1 MSELDILVSR
11 CKKGYDEYN
20 FFIPAVAIRE
30 FMWNL
35 FAAHYMEMVKSRA
48 YGDGVSAEQ
57 KIQQYLHYTKYS
69 QLSKTTS
76 SYHAFISDKIWMILY
91 SSSSIHAERQV
102 ESTGAEYDQS
112 NDCRNYPSKYPQII
126 RHEINNDSSFNQ
138 PYHSTILCIDT
149 RSVLNP

>member
-1 MSELDILVSR
+1 
-11 CKKGYDEYN
+11 
-20 FFIPAVAIRE
+20 
-30 FMWNL
+30 
-35 FAAHYMEMVKSRA
+35 
-48 YGDGVSAEQ
+48 
-57 KIQQYLHYTKYS
+57 
-69 QLSKTTS
+69 
-76 SYHAFISDKIWMILY
+76 MILY

-149 RSVLNP
+149 RSVLKSLSESGTFIRISSFNDSPHLLFCPYSCGKISYRISCGLVIFSTSGFYLSFCMYTRARIQYHPYLIRDKRRDRS